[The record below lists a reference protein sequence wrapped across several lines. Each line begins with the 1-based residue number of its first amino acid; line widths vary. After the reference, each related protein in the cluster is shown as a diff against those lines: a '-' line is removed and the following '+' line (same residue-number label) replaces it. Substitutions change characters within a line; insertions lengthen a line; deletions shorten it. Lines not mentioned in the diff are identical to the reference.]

1 MDSSLARM
9 GMRELDEGT
18 MKERDNDRVIDEFY
32 YMDLYSLPVESLLQ
46 IVLAGCPPLPLRT
59 NNLRAN
65 CDLLPDI

>member
-32 YMDLYSLPVESLLQ
+32 YMDLYSLPL
-46 IVLAGCPPLPLRT
+46 
-59 NNLRAN
+59 NH
-65 CDLLPDI
+65 CDPGSK

>member
-32 YMDLYSLPVESLLQ
+32 YMDLYSLPVESLQCGLQ
-46 IVLAGCPPLPLRT
+46 IVLAAPTPTPNEQPPSEL
-59 NNLRAN
+59 
-65 CDLLPDI
+65 